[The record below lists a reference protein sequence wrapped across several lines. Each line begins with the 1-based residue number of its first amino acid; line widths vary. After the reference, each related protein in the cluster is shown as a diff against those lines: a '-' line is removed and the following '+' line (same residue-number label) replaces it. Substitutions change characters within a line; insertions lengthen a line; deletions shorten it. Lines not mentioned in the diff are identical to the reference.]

1 MRRRRK
7 TGHARSGS
15 TCGEGEALCC
25 GQCHPDSSEGAR
37 ATSSGNMR
45 DLIRLYTR
53 LGKRGTGK
61 LADECGMAMAGLM
74 QMLDARHSRPQ
85 NGSRGPVSTR
95 FERQHYQIIL
105 SVRHPICLPVLQIQ
119 PEHQLALARPC
130 LAQYDRAI
138 IHL

>member
-1 MRRRRK
+1 
-7 TGHARSGS
+7 
-15 TCGEGEALCC
+15 
-25 GQCHPDSSEGAR
+25 
-37 ATSSGNMR
+37 MR
-45 DLIRLYTR
+45 DLIRLDSC

-61 LADECGMAMAGLM
+61 LADQRGMAMAGLM
-74 QMLDARHSRPQ
+74 QMLDARHSRPHH
-85 NGSRGPVSTR
+85 GSRGPVSTR

-105 SVRHPICLPVLQIQ
+105 SVRHLICLPVLQIQ